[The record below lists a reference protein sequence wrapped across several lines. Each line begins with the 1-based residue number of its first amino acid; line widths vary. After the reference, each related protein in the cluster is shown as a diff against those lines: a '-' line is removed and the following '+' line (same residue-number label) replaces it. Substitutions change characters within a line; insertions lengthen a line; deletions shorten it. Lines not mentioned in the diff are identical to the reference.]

1 MKIAVVSD
9 THDNISAIDKF
20 LEIAEEE
27 KLRYVFHLGDII
39 SPFTLKKF
47 LGFKYYGVYGN
58 NDGEKLLLKKISDEL
73 GFLLEESPL
82 SLELFGKNFLL
93 LHGFGS
99 IEKTGNIVN
108 SFAKS
113 GDFDYVLYGH
123 THRVDNRRFG
133 KTIVL
138 NPGELC
144 GYLTGRKTFAVI
156 DLDNNSV
163 EIREI

>member
-9 THDNISAIDKF
+9 SHDNIPAVEKF
-20 LEIAEEE
+20 VEITRRE
-27 KLRYVFHLGDII
+27 KIEYIFHLGDII

-47 LGFKYYGVYGN
+47 SGFKYYGVFGN
-58 NDGEKLLLKKISDEL
+58 NDGEKLLLKKISDEM

-82 SLELFGKNFLL
+82 RLEFFGKNFLL

-99 IEKTGNIVN
+99 IEKTGNIVD

-113 GDFDYVLYGH
+113 GDFDYILYGH
-123 THRVDNRRFG
+123 THKVDHRKYGR
-133 KTIVL
+133 TIIL

-144 GYLTGRKTFAVI
+144 GYLSGRKTFAII
-156 DLDNNSV
+156 DLDNKSV